1 MPSKLVLA
9 ALLGVLVCSSAVYAA
24 GEAEIFAKGSLSR
37 SYLSAGNAVNELS
50 LSGGLAFGLIKGVR
64 LEGRYTNISSLQD
77 RLDVVNSSLV
87 GSLFNIATQTAIYSI
102 GLDIDFLDERAAF
115 QPYIYVGVGYVRTTQ
130 SYYFGSPGSNTTT
143 FVPQPDQTGVSANGG
158 IGFRLRIAQRLAL
171 ELEVFA
177 YAMDVN
183 QPDPLINYIATAG
196 LRVFL

>member
-1 MPSKLVLA
+1 MPHKLVSL
-9 ALLGVLVCSSAVYAA
+9 ALLGFIAFAPRVWAT
-24 GEAEIFAKGSLSR
+24 GEAEIFGKGSLSR

-50 LSGGLAFGLIKGVR
+50 LSGGLAFGLLKGVR

-77 RLDVVNSSLV
+77 RLDVVSSSLV
-87 GSLFNIATQTAIYSI
+87 GSLYNISTQTAIYSV

-115 QPYIYVGVGYVRTTQ
+115 QPYIYVGAGYVKTTQ
-130 SYYFGSPGSNTTT
+130 SYYFGTPGSSTTVY
-143 FVPQPDQTGVSANGG
+143 VPQPDQTGISANGG

-171 ELEVFA
+171 EFEVFA
-177 YAMDVN
+177 YAMDVT